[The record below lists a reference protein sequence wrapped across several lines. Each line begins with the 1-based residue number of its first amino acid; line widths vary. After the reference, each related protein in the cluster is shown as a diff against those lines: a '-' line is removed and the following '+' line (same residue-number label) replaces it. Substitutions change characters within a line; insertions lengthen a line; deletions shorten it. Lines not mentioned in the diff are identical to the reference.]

1 MKFGTFI
8 TSQRPEKIASN
19 VRAAEACGFESAWI
33 GEHLIIP
40 VDYTSKYPYSPDG
53 RFPAPPE
60 IPFHDPM
67 LALAFAAAV
76 TSRIRLATGI
86 FVVPLARAVS
96 RREVD
101 RGIAICGS
109 GVGACIVANKIRKV
123 RAGIIHDIFSS
134 RQGVEDDDMN
144 MICLGAHLET
154 ASRAEAL
161 VQCFLDS
168 RFSEQPRHRRRLEKI
183 SNLEKEWGRSD
194 DPKPSR

>member
-1 MKFGTFI
+1 MRVGL
-8 TSQRPEKIASN
+8 
-19 VRAAEACGFESAWI
+19 AADHQGFDLKERILIFLRESGFEVI
-33 GEHLIIP
+33 
-40 VDYTSKYPYSPDG
+40 DYGDLSLEPEDDYPD
-53 RFPAPPE
+53 
-60 IPFHDPM
+60 
-67 LALAFAAAV
+67 
-76 TSRIRLATGI
+76 

-183 SNLEKEWGRSD
+183 SNLEKEW
-194 DPKPSR
+194 